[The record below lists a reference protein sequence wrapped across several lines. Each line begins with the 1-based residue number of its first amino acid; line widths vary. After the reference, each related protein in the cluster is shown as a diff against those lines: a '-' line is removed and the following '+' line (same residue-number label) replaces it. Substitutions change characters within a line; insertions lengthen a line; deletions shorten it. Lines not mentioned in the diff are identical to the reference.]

1 MVENGRSGV
10 DAAAG
15 NLSQG
20 GPVPIGAK
28 KANLSA
34 EVEQYLQ
41 EVALNEQV
49 GNLVLRP

>member
-1 MVENGRSGV
+1 
-10 DAAAG
+10 
-15 NLSQG
+15 
-20 GPVPIGAK
+20 VPIGAK

-49 GNLVLRP
+49 GSHIFAATAQW